1 MPLVI
6 PVVMERPTRAFVRRV
21 LAALLA
27 IGWAVAGA
35 RAAEPTPDQRSLWSL
50 RPVRTVAVP
59 AAMDGKTSAHPID
72 AFVDATLA
80 ARGIRP
86 LPPADRATLIRRAS
100 LDLVGLTPTP
110 EEIAAFESDP
120 DPGSFG
126 RVVDRL
132 LASPGHGERWARH
145 WLDLARYA
153 ESEGFKADETR
164 PDAWRYRDYV
174 IRSFNADKPYDRF
187 VQEQLAGDELWPD
200 EPDARIATG
209 FNRHYPDESNARDLM
224 QRRQDI
230 LNDITDT
237 VGSVFCGMT
246 FACARCHDH
255 KWDPITQADY
265 YRLQAFFANT
275 AADDNIPL
283 LAPDELVRYRGRL
296 AVWEEQTRAI
306 REEMAA
312 LEEPHRR
319 AILQDYVEKYPDNI
333 QAALAKPATERTSFE
348 HQMVAK
354 AKLYIDP
361 ASHQYL
367 APASAC
373 VGRMKKDEKERWQ
386 ALDRRLQSFA
396 AAHPGKLPVATGV
409 ADVAPEPPATYVL
422 GRGLRTAPREE
433 VQPGFLSILDPRP
446 TPVVPAFSPATRDVA
461 AGHVAETVRKPSSGR
476 RTALAKLLTDP
487 QNPLVARVMV
497 NRIWHHHFG
506 RGLVATPSDLG
517 LKGDRPSHPELLDWL
532 AGEFVRSGWS
542 LKHMHRL
549 IVGSAAYQRRSDGD
563 SGVAADPD
571 DRLLW
576 RYPRSRL
583 EGETVRDA
591 ALSVAG
597 RLNPQPGGPS
607 IFPELPPGME
617 TRGGWKTSADLAA
630 RDRRSIYVFVRRN
643 TRYPMFETF
652 DMPDTHESCPR
663 RNVTTSPIQAL
674 ALLNSRLTHEW
685 AQSFAGRVLAAAGAD
700 EAKQIETAWRLA
712 YGRPPGADEVG
723 SSRRFCEDQR
733 RIIARRHAGSEPVA
747 LPSPTIAGVDPDH
760 AASLVDLCHALLN
773 SNEFVYRN

>member
-1 MPLVI
+1 
-6 PVVMERPTRAFVRRV
+6 MERPNRAPVRRL
-21 LAALLA
+21 LAVLLA
-27 IGWAVAGA
+27 IGGAVVAA
-35 RAAEPTPDQRSLWSL
+35 RAADPTPEQRSLWSL
-50 RPVRTVAVP
+50 RPVRPVSVP
-59 AAMDGKTSAHPID
+59 ATMDVKTSAHPID
-72 AFVDATLA
+72 AFIDATLA

-86 LPPADRATLIRRAS
+86 VPTADRATLLRRAS
-100 LDLVGLTPTP
+100 LDLVGLPPTP
-110 EEIAAFESDP
+110 EEVAAFESDP
-120 DPGSFG
+120 APGAFE

-275 AADDNIPL
+275 AADDHIPL
-283 LAPDELVRYRGRL
+283 LAPDELVRYRGRQ
-296 AVWEEQTRAI
+296 ARWEEKTRTI
-306 REEMAA
+306 REEMAG

-333 QAALAKPATERTSFE
+333 QAALAKPAIERTSFE

-354 AKLYIDP
+354 AKLYLDRE
-361 ASHQYL
+361 SHQYL
-367 APASAC
+367 APAPAC
-373 VGRMKKDEKERWQ
+373 VGRMKKEEKERWQ
-386 ALDRRLQSFA
+386 ALDRRLQTFA
-396 AAHPGKLPVATGV
+396 ASHPGKLPVATGV

-433 VQPGFLSILDPRP
+433 VQPGFLSLLDPRP
-446 TPVVPAFSPATRDVA
+446 TPVFPAFVAATRDVA
-461 AGHVAETVRKPSSGR
+461 AGHVAEAARKPSSGR
-476 RTALAKLLTDP
+476 RSALAKLLTDP

-497 NRIWHHHFG
+497 NRVWHHHFG

-532 AGEFVRSGWS
+532 AQEFVRSGWS
-542 LKHMHRL
+542 MKHLHRL

-563 SGVAADPD
+563 SGAAVDPD

-591 ALSVAG
+591 ALAVAG
-597 RLNPQPGGPS
+597 RLNPEPGGPS

-685 AQSFAGRVLAAAGAD
+685 AQSFAGRVLATAGAD

-712 YGRPPGADEVG
+712 YGRPPAADEVG
-723 SSRRFCEDQR
+723 ASRQFCADQR
-733 RIIARRHAGSEPVA
+733 HIIARRHAASEPVA
-747 LPSPTIAGVDPDH
+747 LPSPPLADVDPDH